1 MSDESLHKHR
11 ELLETYVGL
20 AQILRESTMS
30 RDFNHFENAKDELI
44 AVRLAR
50 IDERLANLRL
60 LVGALAGALS
70 VMAGAIAILA
80 D

>member
-1 MSDESLHKHR
+1 
-11 ELLETYVGL
+11 
-20 AQILRESTMS
+20 MS